1 MRKYELMWIVGGDL
15 NDRATDDS
23 INEVRDLLE
32 KNQEIKVDN
41 ISMWSHRKLSYPIE
55 EFDNG
60 TYFISVFESE
70 PSSIKNLDNA
80 LKDNASIIRH
90 LITKKEILKPYKTK
104 SKSNEQKR

>member
-15 NDRATDDS
+15 NDTATDDS

-32 KNQEIKVDN
+32 KNQGIKVDN

-70 PSSIKNLDNA
+70 PSSIKNLDNS

-90 LITKKEILKPYKTK
+90 LITKKENLKPYKSK
-104 SKSNEQKR
+104 SKLKPN